1 MKESS
6 EVPNDDV
13 ACMKGEEEREE
24 GKGEREIV
32 GDSGKLRVRR
42 GEGNRDR
49 EKGEEVERRDF
60 Y

>member
-13 ACMKGEEEREE
+13 ACMNGRKRERE
-24 GKGEREIV
+24 RENQ
-32 GDSGKLRVRR
+32 GDRGKLRVMRG

-60 Y
+60 